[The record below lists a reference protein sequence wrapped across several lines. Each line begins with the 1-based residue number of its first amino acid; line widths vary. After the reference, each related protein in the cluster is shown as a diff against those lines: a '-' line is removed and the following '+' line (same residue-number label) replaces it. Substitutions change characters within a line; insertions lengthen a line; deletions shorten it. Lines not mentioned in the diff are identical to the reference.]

1 MPFWRPSALA
11 RTRLTM
17 QNQKYITRDHIN
29 GAAAARD
36 TDNEL
41 PPLARPPTPRGE
53 WRQLIAHQRPTQHT
67 DPRCTLRPPG
77 RGALSLFGPLA
88 SPGLIWRWPALGC
101 APAARRGGDLGGR
114 RSCRE
119 RAQRGRGCAARRGRA
134 LGSRGMAGRGGTP
147 ACPRSSQPHT
157 QAEPRTA
164 AREFG
169 TWQGQQGPRMAK
181 DPFCFWLHYG
191 CFSLPI
197 VSSESRLAR
206 AVRMPARLVR

>member
-1 MPFWRPSALA
+1 M
-11 RTRLTM
+11 
-17 QNQKYITRDHIN
+17 N

-36 TDNEL
+36 TNNEL

-101 APAARRGGDLGGR
+101 APAARRGGDRGGR
-114 RSCRE
+114 RPCRV

-134 LGSRGMAGRGGTP
+134 LGSRGMARGGGTP

-169 TWQGQQGPRMAK
+169 RVSK
-181 DPFCFWLHYG
+181 DRAWRRTRSCTIGVFR
-191 CFSLPI
+191 LPPGGVHVQVCVAPGASWHI
-197 VSSESRLAR
+197 HF
-206 AVRMPARLVR
+206 LVAEKTL